1 MASADF
7 LSPLEEFKGV
17 RGRCC
22 CLTGDFN
29 YGTKDEVK
37 KYIMG
42 FGGRISSGVTKET
55 NVLIVGEKGNANWAH
70 GKYGR
75 KVEVALLARKEGKD
89 ICIIAEKD
97 FFRLMQNMPDGGQA
111 PSVIE
116 LTDVYKTP
124 ELLAMAKDCFDDVIN
139 GVLPITDPEVEDTI
153 LYMSGIIEVLL
164 DEKWKPRSERKIKGQ
179 RRRKRP
185 FYITR
190 EEANAYQL
198 KDKPQSASGIA
209 LELSAI
215 RADHG
220 MYRCSAW
227 MIHKWLISQGYMEEK
242 ETDGRRAGVPTEA
255 GVKLGLSL
263 ANAYTEGDPPFVA
276 FDRNAQQFVIEHIEE
291 ICKFSFR
298 K

>member
-1 MASADF
+1 MASAEF

-29 YGTKDEVK
+29 YGSKDAVK
-37 KYIMG
+37 KYILG

-55 NVLIVGEKGNANWAH
+55 SVLIVGEKGNANWIH

-75 KVEVALLARKEGKD
+75 KVEVALLARKEGKE
-89 ICIIAEKD
+89 ICIIAEED

-111 PSVIE
+111 PSVIQ
-116 LTDVYKTP
+116 LTEVYKTP
-124 ELLAMAKDCFDDVIN
+124 ELLAMSKDCFDDVIN

-153 LYMSGIIEVLL
+153 LYMSGILEVLL
-164 DEKWKPRSERKIKGQ
+164 DEKWKPRAERKIKGQ

-190 EEANAYQL
+190 EEASAYQL

-215 RADHG
+215 HPDPG

-227 MIHKWLISQGYMEEK
+227 MIHKWLISKGYLDEQEI
-242 ETDGRRAGVPTEA
+242 EGRRAGVPTEA
-255 GVKLGLSL
+255 GKVLGLSL
-263 ANAYTEGDPPFVA
+263 ARAYAEGDPPFVVC
-276 FDRNAQQFVIEHIEE
+276 DRNAQQFLIDHIEE
-291 ICKFSFR
+291 ICQFSTR
-298 K
+298 N